1 MIAAKNLSYSYTLAN
16 GKKITAIQNVSFELG
31 SGETLGII
39 GKTGSGKSTLVS
51 VLAGIL
57 KPLSGTV
64 LLDGKNIFE
73 NASEMNFKI
82 GLVFQYPEYQL
93 FEDTV
98 YNDIAFAPRNKGL
111 DEKETEKIVKEMA
124 LAFGIKEEILKSSPF
139 NLSGGEKRKCAI
151 AGICAMKPKVLI
163 LDEPTAGL
171 DFKGKKALFES
182 IKTYCKKSGQSVIFI
197 SHVMEE
203 VIEISD
209 KILMLKD
216 GKMAYYGDK
225 KGFFENFENI
235 KDFTPEVFNIMKA
248 VKNAGYNV
256 SENILTM
263 NEAKNEI
270 MKLLKSS
277 AVIK

>member
-1 MIAAKNLSYSYTLAN
+1 MIAARNISYAYTLAN
-16 GKKITAIQNVSFELG
+16 GKKITAVENVSFELG
-31 SGETLGII
+31 SGEILGII

-51 VLAGIL
+51 ILAGIL
-57 KPLSGTV
+57 KPFSGTV
-64 LLDGKNIFE
+64 LLDGKDIFE
-73 NASEMNFKI
+73 KSSETNFKI
-82 GLVFQYPEYQL
+82 GLVFQYPESQL

-98 YNDIAFAPRNKGL
+98 FNDIAFAPKNKGL

-124 LAFGIKEEILKSSPF
+124 LNFGIKEEILKSSPF
-139 NLSGGEKRKCAI
+139 SLSGGEKRKCAI
-151 AGICAMKPKVLI
+151 AGVCAMKPEVLI

-171 DFKGKKALFES
+171 DFKSKKALFES
-182 IKTYCKKSGQSVIFI
+182 IKTYCKKSGKSIIFI

-216 GKMAYYGDK
+216 GKTAYCGDK
-225 KGFFENFENI
+225 KGFFESFENI
-235 KDFTPEVFNIMKA
+235 KDFTPEVFNIMKS

-256 SENILTM
+256 NENILTM
-263 NEAKNEI
+263 SEAKNEI
-270 MKLLKSS
+270 IKLLKFS

>member
-1 MIAAKNLSYSYTLAN
+1 MIAAKNISYAYTLAN
-16 GKKITAIQNVSFELG
+16 GKKITAVENVSFELG
-31 SGETLGII
+31 SGEILGII

-51 VLAGIL
+51 ILAGIL
-57 KPLSGTV
+57 KPFSGTV
-64 LLDGKNIFE
+64 LLDGKDIFE
-73 NASEMNFKI
+73 KSSETNFKI
-82 GLVFQYPEYQL
+82 GLVFQYPESQL

-98 YNDIAFAPRNKGL
+98 FNDIAFAPKNKGL

-124 LAFGIKEEILKSSPF
+124 LNFGIKEEILKSSPF
-139 NLSGGEKRKCAI
+139 SLSGGEKRKCAI
-151 AGICAMKPKVLI
+151 AGVCAMKPEVLI

-171 DFKGKKALFES
+171 DFKSKKALFES
-182 IKTYCKKSGQSVIFI
+182 IKTYCKKSGKSIIFI

-216 GKMAYYGDK
+216 GKTAYCGDK
-225 KGFFENFENI
+225 KGFFESFENI

-256 SENILTM
+256 NENILTM
-263 NEAKNEI
+263 SEAKNEI
-270 MKLLKSS
+270 IKLLKFS

>member
-1 MIAAKNLSYSYTLAN
+1 
-16 GKKITAIQNVSFELG
+16 
-31 SGETLGII
+31 
-39 GKTGSGKSTLVS
+39 
-51 VLAGIL
+51 
-57 KPLSGTV
+57 
-64 LLDGKNIFE
+64 
-73 NASEMNFKI
+73 
-82 GLVFQYPEYQL
+82 
-93 FEDTV
+93 
-98 YNDIAFAPRNKGL
+98 
-111 DEKETEKIVKEMA
+111 MA
-124 LAFGIKEEILKSSPF
+124 LAFGIKEEILKSPPF

-151 AGICAMKPKVLI
+151 AGVCAMKPEVLI

-171 DFKGKKALFES
+171 DFKSKKALFDS

-216 GKMAYYGDK
+216 GKTAYCGDK
-225 KGFFENFENI
+225 EGFLENFENI
-235 KDFTPEVFNIMKA
+235 KDFTPEVFNIMKT

-256 SENILTM
+256 SENVLTM

-270 MKLLKSS
+270 LKLLKSS

>member
-1 MIAAKNLSYSYTLAN
+1 MIAAKNISYAYTLAN
-16 GKKITAIQNVSFELG
+16 GKKITAVENVSFELG
-31 SGETLGII
+31 SGEILGII

-51 VLAGIL
+51 ILAGIL
-57 KPLSGTV
+57 KPFSGTV
-64 LLDGKNIFE
+64 LLDGKDIFE
-73 NASEMNFKI
+73 NSSETNFKI
-82 GLVFQYPEYQL
+82 GLVFQYPESQL

-98 YNDIAFAPRNKGL
+98 FNDIAFAPKNKGL

-124 LAFGIKEEILKSSPF
+124 LNFGIKEEILKSSPF
-139 NLSGGEKRKCAI
+139 SLSGGEKRKCAI
-151 AGICAMKPKVLI
+151 AGVCAMKPEVLI

-171 DFKGKKALFES
+171 DFKSKKALFES
-182 IKTYCKKSGQSVIFI
+182 IKTYCKKSGKSIIFI

-216 GKMAYYGDK
+216 GKTAYCGDK
-225 KGFFENFENI
+225 KGFFESFENI

-256 SENILTM
+256 NENILTM
-263 NEAKNEI
+263 SEAKNEI
-270 MKLLKSS
+270 IKLLKFS

>member
-1 MIAAKNLSYSYTLAN
+1 MIAAKNLSYAYTLAN
-16 GKKITAIQNVSFELG
+16 GKKITAVEDVSFELS
-31 SGETLGII
+31 SGEILGII

-57 KPLSGTV
+57 KPLSGSV
-64 LLDGKNIFE
+64 LLGGKDIFE
-73 NASEMNFKI
+73 NASEINFKI

-98 YNDIAFAPRNKGL
+98 YNDIAFAPKNKGL
-111 DEKETEKIVKEMA
+111 NEKETEKIVKEMA

-139 NLSGGEKRKCAI
+139 NISGGEKRKCAI
-151 AGICAMKPKVLI
+151 AGVCAMKPEILI

-171 DFKGKKALFES
+171 DFKSKKALFDS

-203 VIEISD
+203 IIEISD
-209 KILMLKD
+209 KILMLKN
-216 GKMAYYGDK
+216 GKTSYYGDK

-235 KDFTPEVFNIMKA
+235 KDFTPEVFNIMKT

-256 SENILTM
+256 SENVLTM
-263 NEAKNEI
+263 SEAKNEI
-270 MKLLKSS
+270 MKLLDST